1 MQGQWSEISWLKSFI
16 TPRGVSIQ
24 GIPCTVLMKA
34 FGPAQTVEVFVIDVV
49 FRITF
54 LMNPSMNSLMD

>member
-1 MQGQWSEISWLKSFI
+1 
-16 TPRGVSIQ
+16 
-24 GIPCTVLMKA
+24 MKA